1 MAKFLER
8 MFVLLVTITLVL
20 CAVSA
25 AAHWLGA
32 AIVRASTVA
41 APGVASIVGTFIATC
56 FAVGLVVRAGLWLQ
70 DRRRAAVPRHGD
82 RDRRARTAV
91 RRLTEEPRGEARP
104 RGLVDDADPAL
115 LFGEEDER

>member
-1 MAKFLER
+1 MARFLER
-8 MFVLLVTITLVL
+8 IFVIPVTVTLVL

-32 AIVRASTVA
+32 ALARASTVVAPA
-41 APGVASIVGTFIATC
+41 AQTIVGTFVATC
-56 FAVGLVVRAGLWLQ
+56 FAVGLVVRAWLWLQ
-70 DRRRAAVPRHGD
+70 ERRRAAAPRRGD

-104 RGLVDDADPAL
+104 HEFVDDADPAL
-115 LFGEEDER
+115 SFGEEDRR